1 MLNVVLDPYFSQGLD
16 SADSVGVPS
25 RSVASTSTTSCSK
38 LFSVQEQR
46 EEVTPFDYDD
56 EEPEAYVE
64 GVCI

>member
-16 SADSVGVPS
+16 SAHSIGVPS
-25 RSVASTSTTSCSK
+25 RSVASASTTSCSK

-56 EEPEAYVE
+56 EEPEAYAE